1 MQDILFVLFAAWTLG
16 TAAMVVCCRRPVYAA
31 LGLGLSA
38 LGTAALCALAA
49 APFLAAAQALVYGGT
64 AGLICATLFA
74 ALAIRIEAGHRGVY
88 GVAGL
93 GVALFGLLARY
104 LIAYRPSGETESLP
118 VAPGDLLFGEYAL
131 ALYMVTALLLAAVI
145 AISVLIRSPQTAEGQ

>member
-16 TAAMVVCCRRPVYAA
+16 TASMVVCCRRPVYAA

-93 GVALFGLLARY
+93 GVALFALLARY

>member
-1 MQDILFVLFAAWTLG
+1 VQDILFVLFAAWTLS

-31 LGLGLSA
+31 LGLGFSA

-64 AGLICATLFA
+64 AGLICATLFV
-74 ALAIRIEAGHRGVY
+74 ALAIEVEEGHRRVY
-88 GVAGL
+88 GAAAL
-93 GVALFGLLARY
+93 GVALFALLARY
-104 LIAYRPSGETESLP
+104 LIAYRPPGEVESLP

-131 ALYMVTALLLAAVI
+131 ALYMVAALLLAAVI
-145 AISVLIRSPQTAEGQ
+145 AIAVLIRSPDMAEGR

>member
-74 ALAIRIEAGHRGVY
+74 ALAIEVEEGQRRVY
-88 GVAGL
+88 GAAAL
-93 GVALFGLLARY
+93 GVALFVLLARY
-104 LIAYRPSGETESLP
+104 LIAYRPPGEVESLP

-131 ALYMVTALLLAAVI
+131 ALYMVAALLLAAVI
-145 AISVLIRSPQTAEGQ
+145 AIAVLIRSPDMAEDR